1 MKKTNDLSTIVAA
14 VMKIVGKF
22 AEISLTRTCSY
33 FCGVQHLFTCSHTFV
48 LVREEKKFGGE
59 TSNSEI
65 CIYTGSCSNI
75 STWRVNLK
83 YHGLLR
89 CGSQLP

>member
-1 MKKTNDLSTIVAA
+1 MICLMSTIVAV
-14 VMKIVGKF
+14 VMKIVGKI

-33 FCGVQHLFTCSHTFV
+33 FCGVQHLFTCTHTHFCASEG
-48 LVREEKKFGGE
+48 REKKFGGE

-65 CIYTGSCSNI
+65 CMYTGSCSNI

-83 YHGLLR
+83 YHGLLL

>member
-48 LVREEKKFGGE
+48 LVRAERKNLEVRLA
-59 TSNSEI
+59 T
-65 CIYTGSCSNI
+65 
-75 STWRVNLK
+75 LK
-83 YHGLLR
+83 YVYT
-89 CGSQLP
+89 QAVVATFLPGE